1 MNKIW
6 AGFLLIVF
14 FTVGCGKAGMA
25 LDSSTSASF
34 GSYDLGGSSDG
45 ASSTADSLN
54 GNKNTA
60 LEVVLQDTGLDW
72 RNYHSED
79 YGISKYNL
87 SVKPAWET
95 SPNSKWSDYAAD
107 FSQYAAFVIDQEGSN
122 LLKGMAQM
130 TEGYAMCPKYASL
143 SREQKINFWVV
154 FVSEV
159 TRYESGFSPVSRY
172 FESTFTYIDSITGE
186 GVYSEG
192 LLQLS
197 YQDGKSYK
205 GECGAVFDWQTDRTL
220 SRTDPRKTI
229 LNPLRN
235 LYCGIRIMDSIV
247 KKKKMILFDSG
258 HYWAVLKP
266 GGKYG
271 KVKQIQAGLDKISFC
286 H

>member
-1 MNKIW
+1 MIKTWVGILIL
-6 AGFLLIVF
+6 GFLA
-14 FTVGCGKAGMA
+14 VGCGKSGIAI
-25 LDSSTSASF
+25 DSSTSSV
-34 GSYDLGGSSDG
+34 LGSSDG
-45 ASSTADSLN
+45 NGNGGSSST
-54 GNKNTA
+54 NTPLDGEMKTT
-60 LEVVLQDTGLDW
+60 LEVVLQDTGVDW
-72 RNYHSED
+72 RSYHFED
-79 YGISKYNL
+79 YGISQYNL
-87 SVKPAWET
+87 TAKPTWET
-95 SPNSKWSDYAAD
+95 SPNSKWADHAVD
-107 FSQYAAFVIDQEGSN
+107 FSQYAAFVIDHEGAN
-122 LLKGMAQM
+122 LLNGMSQM
-130 TEGYAMCPKYASL
+130 TDSYAMCPKYRSL

-172 FESTFTYIDSITGE
+172 FESTFNYIDSVTGE

-205 GECGAVFDWQTDRTL
+205 EECGAVFDWKTDKNL

-235 LYCGIRIMDSIV
+235 LYCGIRIMDRIV

-266 GGKYG
+266 GGAYG
-271 KVKQIQAGLDKISFC
+271 KVKQIQSVLNKIPFC
-286 H
+286 N